1 MCPGC
6 AALPAAGRERR
17 AGPELQ
23 PLHPKRTPSPG
34 GGRRGSSLLSLALA
48 TSLVLAR
55 SLLTPPTATSARG
68 ERRIPSTPCHRSTA
82 LGALSAPQTGAE
94 RCGGFHLPPCS
105 PLPEPG
111 ISSRGW
117 RGQKGTFIFCCCL
130 CGAGGPPCSAP
141 GQALGKGCATNP
153 WGNATQMTEGPTAT
167 APQPGCGVPSTQ
179 RHRSLVQ
186 GAPCAS
192 CPLPR
197 ACPVPFVPRKA
208 RRFSARQPHFPDL
221 LSNPSCFPS
230 AACPCLPHFPPRWPR
245 AAPRAARPQHGER
258 PRCSLLHQH
267 RPPNPKPLPVGAK
280 CSPPGCPFPHPSS
293 SVHPTVVC
301 SQPVPARPVPAFP
314 VGRGSLPASPKAV
327 TSLPFPGGCS

>member
-6 AALPAAGRERR
+6 AALPAVGRERR

-23 PLHPKRTPSPG
+23 PLHPKHPPSPG
-34 GGRRGSSLLSLALA
+34 GGRGGSSLLSLALA

-68 ERRIPSTPCHRSTA
+68 ERRIPSTPCHGSTA

-94 RCGGFHLPPCS
+94 RCGGFHLAPCS

-153 WGNATQMTEGPTAT
+153 WGNATQMTEGPAAT

-197 ACPVPFVPRKA
+197 ACPVPRKDQ
-208 RRFSARQPHFPDL
+208 RFSALQPHFPDL

-230 AACPCLPHFPPRWPR
+230 AACPCLLHFPPRWPR
-245 AAPRAARPQHGER
+245 AAPRAA
-258 PRCSLLHQH
+258 
-267 RPPNPKPLPVGAK
+267 
-280 CSPPGCPFPHPSS
+280 HPSTV
-293 SVHPTVVC
+293 SVPAAPSCTSIGPQTPNRCRWVANAAPQGAPSHIPAPPCTQWWFAASLSQHVPFLPSPWDGDR
-301 SQPVPARPVPAFP
+301 SQPP
-314 VGRGSLPASPKAV
+314 PK
-327 TSLPFPGGCS
+327 L